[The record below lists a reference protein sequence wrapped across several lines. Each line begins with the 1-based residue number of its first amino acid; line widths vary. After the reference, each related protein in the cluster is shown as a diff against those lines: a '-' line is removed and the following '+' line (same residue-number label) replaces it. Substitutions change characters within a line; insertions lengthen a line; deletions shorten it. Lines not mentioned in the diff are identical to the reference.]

1 MPNGQ
6 QVSDDQLI
14 LHYYACDDN
23 AFEQL
28 YKRYRRRLYGFFL
41 GLSGDP
47 SVADDLTQETLLKVV
62 STKSSGQGRYQPGQ
76 GDFKNWLL
84 RIALNVWRDHL
95 RRQKRQLPQQPI
107 PDEGA
112 TEEERRESKA
122 APEVPD
128 RRAGPG
134 AIAVVHDFLNALR
147 ACLMSLASDKREAF
161 IRIYWL
167 NQTGPEAAHQMG
179 RNEDAVWQL
188 IHRALPQLRDCL
200 QQRGYTTRQGIDEDA
215 LRGAMAN
222 SVDEAI
228 RLAGNVTFLRTNQMG
243 GEQP

>member
-1 MPNGQ
+1 M
-6 QVSDDQLI
+6 SDDHQVPDQQLI
-14 LHYYACDDN
+14 LDYYKGDDN
-23 AFEQL
+23 AFDQL
-28 YKRYRRRLYGFFL
+28 SQRYRRMLFGFL
-41 GLSGDP
+41 LRLSGNA

-62 STKSSGQGRYQPGQ
+62 NTKNSGQGRYQPGQ
-76 GDFKNWLL
+76 GDFKNWLF

-134 AIAVVHDFLNALR
+134 AIAGVHGFLDALK
-147 ACLMSLASDKREAF
+147 ACLMRLTPDQREAF

-167 NQTGPEAAHQMG
+167 DQTAREAADEMG
-179 RNEDAVWQL
+179 KNENAVRQL
-188 IHRALPQLRDCL
+188 IRRALTRLRDCL

-215 LRGAMAN
+215 LREAMAN
-222 SVDEAI
+222 SVAKAI
-228 RLAGNVTFLRTNQMG
+228 HLAGNVTFVRTNQMG

>member
-14 LHYYACDDN
+14 LGYYACHDN
-23 AFEQL
+23 AFEELNRRYRGQL
-28 YKRYRRRLYGFFL
+28 YGSFL

-62 STKSSGQGRYQPGQ
+62 NTKNSRQGRYQRGR
-76 GDFKNWLL
+76 GAFNRWLY

-95 RRQKRQLPQQPI
+95 RRQKRQPPQQPM

-112 TEEERRESKA
+112 TEEERRESRA

-128 RRAGPG
+128 PRAGPG
-134 AIAVVHDFLNALR
+134 AIARVHGFLNALK
-147 ACLMSLASDKREAF
+147 ACLMRLTALQREAF

-167 NQTGPEAAHQMG
+167 DQTAREAADEMG
-179 RNEDAVWQL
+179 TNENAVWQL
-188 IHRALPQLRDCL
+188 IHRALPELRDCL
-200 QQRGYTTRQGIDEDA
+200 KQRGYTTRQGIDEDA

-228 RLAGNVTFLRTNQMG
+228 RLAGNVTFVRTNQMG

>member
-14 LHYYACDDN
+14 LNYYACDDN

-62 STKSSGQGRYQPGQ
+62 NTKNSGEGRYQPGQ
-76 GDFKNWLL
+76 GAFANWLF

-134 AIAVVHDFLNALR
+134 AIAGVHGFLDALK
-147 ACLMSLASDKREAF
+147 ACLMRLTPDQREAF

-167 NQTGPEAAHQMG
+167 DQTAREAADEMG
-179 RNEDAVWQL
+179 KNENAVWQL
-188 IHRALPQLRDCL
+188 IHRALTRLRDCL

-215 LRGAMAN
+215 LREAMAN
-222 SVDEAI
+222 SVAKAI
-228 RLAGNVTFLRTNQMG
+228 HLAGNVTFVRTNQMG

>member
-62 STKSSGQGRYQPGQ
+62 NTKNSGQGRYQPGQ
-76 GDFKNWLL
+76 GAFENWLF

-95 RRQKRQLPQQPI
+95 RRQKRQLAQQPI

-128 RRAGPG
+128 RRADPG
-134 AIAVVHDFLNALR
+134 AIARVHGFLNALK
-147 ACLMSLASDKREAF
+147 ACLMGLTPDQREAF

-167 NQTGPEAAHQMG
+167 NQTAREAAHQMG
-179 RNEDAVWQL
+179 RNENAVWQL
-188 IHRALPQLRDCL
+188 IHRALTRLRDCL
-200 QQRGYTTRQGIDEDA
+200 KQRGYTTRQGIDEDA
-215 LRGAMAN
+215 LREAMAN

-228 RLAGNVTFLRTNQMG
+228 RLAGNVTFVRTNQMG

>member
-1 MPNGQ
+1 MPDGHQ
-6 QVSDDQLI
+6 IPDAQLI
-14 LHYYACDDN
+14 LDYYACDDN

-28 YKRYRRRLYGFFL
+28 YERYRGKLYGFFL
-41 GLSGDP
+41 RLSGDP

-62 STKSSGQGRYQPGQ
+62 NTKNSGQGRYQPGQ
-76 GDFKNWLL
+76 GAFKNWLF
-84 RIALNVWRDHL
+84 RIALNVWWDHL
-95 RRQKRQLPQQPI
+95 RRQQRQPPQQPM

-112 TEEERRESKA
+112 TEEERRESRA

-134 AIAVVHDFLNALR
+134 AIAVAQGFLGALK
-147 ACLMSLASDKREAF
+147 ACLMRLALPQREAL

-167 NQTGPEAAHQMG
+167 GQTGREAADEMG
-179 RNEDAVWQL
+179 TNENAFWQS
-188 IHRALPQLRDCL
+188 IHRALPELRDCL
-200 QQRGYTTRQGIDEDA
+200 RQRGYTTRQGIDEDA

-228 RLAGNVTFLRTNQMG
+228 RLAGNVTFVRTNQMG

>member
-14 LHYYACDDN
+14 LNYYACDDN
-23 AFEQL
+23 AFERL
-28 YKRYRRRLYGFFL
+28 YKRYRGKLYGSFL

-62 STKSSGQGRYQPGQ
+62 NTKNSGQGRYQPGQ
-76 GDFKNWLL
+76 GDFKNWLF
-84 RIALNVWRDHL
+84 RIALNVWWDHL
-95 RRQKRQLPQQPI
+95 RRQKRQPPQQPI

-134 AIAVVHDFLNALR
+134 AIAVARGFLGALKK
-147 ACLMSLASDKREAF
+147 CLMRLTPRERAAIILVYWFDLTGREAA
-161 IRIYWL
+161 RV
-167 NQTGPEAAHQMG
+167 MG
-179 RNEDAVWQL
+179 STENAVWQL
-188 IHRALPQLRDCL
+188 IHRALTRLRDCL

-228 RLAGNVTFLRTNQMG
+228 RLAGNVTFVRTNQMG